1 MEPSSPAGLDRVDL
15 FVAPTV
21 EVDIGYP
28 FAAGSLAGPFVFR
41 GVVGDWLLASS
52 SRIYGVDLVTVGPAL
67 ARVGYLLATR
77 RVGRVAVVCGVVGEL
92 FLASPV
98 RIDGVDLVVT
108 VGCVLARVDYLAWLP
123 GKLASAGWAYRATM
137 NSPTAASSPA
147 AATASSAA
155 LRWLSLTVLTI
166 FPLPNGRS
174 GVLLPAARI
183 SICGHY
189 SECGGV
195 LPPSNE

>member
-28 FAAGSLAGPFVFR
+28 FAAGSLAGPLVFR

-52 SRIYGVDLVTVGPAL
+52 RIDGVDLVVL
-67 ARVGYLLATR
+67 SLVARVGYLLATR

-174 GVLLPAARI
+174 GVLLPASRI

>member
-1 MEPSSPAGLDRVDL
+1 MMAPPGSLFLTLCETHSSRSIRREKSLLFTAPVRIAVVSTVVGDLEPSSPAGLDRVDL

-77 RVGRVAVVCGVVGEL
+77 RVGR
-92 FLASPV
+92 
-98 RIDGVDLVVT
+98 
-108 VGCVLARVDYLAWLP
+108 
-123 GKLASAGWAYRATM
+123 
-137 NSPTAASSPA
+137 
-147 AATASSAA
+147 
-155 LRWLSLTVLTI
+155 
-166 FPLPNGRS
+166 
-174 GVLLPAARI
+174 
-183 SICGHY
+183 
-189 SECGGV
+189 
-195 LPPSNE
+195 